1 MSMKRSFGLLLLLC
15 VLALPSFANLITN
28 GDFETPVVPVG
39 GFFNYNTGST
49 LITGWT
55 VVGRQVSIVSGS
67 YFSNGAT
74 FPAQNGVQWLDLTGD
89 LSNSLGEGVEQS
101 VPTIAGHT
109 YQLVYYVGNV
119 SAPGYG
125 VASTVNISINATPT
139 FSDTNSTASPTLL
152 VWQQFTHTFTATGSS
167 TLLDF
172 LNGDPPNDNSNAID
186 NLMLTDLGVGT
197 VPEPTSLLLLASGGV
212 VGLGALRRRFVS

>member
-67 YFSNGAT
+67 YFSNGAN

-101 VPTIAGHT
+101 GSHYRGSHLPTG
-109 YQLVYYVGNV
+109 LLRGKRVG
-119 SAPGYG
+119 SR
-125 VASTVNISINATPT
+125 
-139 FSDTNSTASPTLL
+139 
-152 VWQQFTHTFTATGSS
+152 VWRG
-167 TLLDF
+167 
-172 LNGDPPNDNSNAID
+172 
-186 NLMLTDLGVGT
+186 
-197 VPEPTSLLLLASGGV
+197 
-212 VGLGALRRRFVS
+212 